1 MPADRTLIGASAPR
15 ASARRTV
22 EGLGRYTDD
31 LDAAGAAHVAFLRS
45 PHAHARIL
53 ATELDEARAA
63 PGVTGVY
70 TAQHLAAVCGPWQTR
85 LAALPR
91 HVSPPQQALAGEIV
105 RYQGEPVV
113 AVLAESRRAAESAL
127 ELAWVEFEDLDP
139 AILPPDIFEPGFDP
153 AAWEPQQALDRSIAY
168 GDAAAALAGA
178 AHVVRHRFSFGRQ
191 TAVSLEGRAVD
202 AGFDRRTGR
211 LTVHQS
217 HQAPFQMQQIYAD
230 LFGLPL
236 GRVQVIAP
244 DVGGAFGGKLH
255 ALPDE
260 IAAVALAVLTGRRVK
275 FTADRLESFLADAHA
290 REAQAEAR
298 LGVDAEG
305 RILGLEIEFAAG
317 LGAYSIYP
325 RGSVGDALQAI
336 QLAPAAYRVPH
347 YAARA
352 RAWFQNKAPVG
363 AYRGVGQ
370 PIAFAIMEQMLDMAA
385 AACGL
390 DPAEMRRRNYRAAP
404 ETPGPTETGVVL
416 ESLTTRACLDM
427 LLAEMDYAGLR
438 AEQAALRAEGVY
450 RGIGL
455 TTFVELTG
463 VGAQL
468 YGPQQVRVAAQETCR
483 LSLEPDGSLTCR
495 TSVTDQGQG
504 TLGGLA
510 QIVAETLGVAPEAV
524 EMIAG
529 DTGATPVGG
538 GAWASRGMALGGEA
552 ALRAARGLAGRLRAV
567 AAPLLQCPEEALR
580 FAQGG
585 LEGPGGARISF
596 REIAETVAF
605 RPYLLP
611 GGTAPA
617 LEVTE
622 SFLPPDL
629 PYLATNGVLAA
640 HVEVEAETGLTRVLG
655 FWAVDDCGRI
665 VNPMLVDGQI
675 RGGVVQGIGAAL
687 FEECRYSADGQLT
700 NGSLVDY
707 RVPMAAD
714 MPDIVVRHI
723 ETPTRQ
729 SLLGAKGVGEAGTVG
744 ALGAMWCAV
753 NDALAPLGASVRR
766 QPFTPEH
773 VLSRIHGLE
782 EDFD

>member
-450 RGIGL
+450 RASASPPSSSSPAWARSSTGRAGARGRTGNLPVEPGAGRQPHLPHLRHRPGPGHAGRPRADRGRNPRRGAGGGGDDRGGHRRHPSGFFNHLSSGEADLGIYFDGR
-455 TTFVELTG
+455 TWNHYDS
-463 VGAQL
+463 GAEWIDFINPEE
-468 YGPQQVRVAAQETCR
+468 G
-483 LSLEPDGSLTCR
+483 GSLN
-495 TSVTDQGQG
+495 
-504 TLGGLA
+504 
-510 QIVAETLGVAPEAV
+510 GVAVQIPKNA
-524 EMIAG
+524 
-529 DTGATPVGG
+529 DR
-538 GAWASRGMALGGEA
+538 W
-552 ALRAARGLAGRLRAV
+552 
-567 AAPLLQCPEEALR
+567 
-580 FAQGG
+580 
-585 LEGPGGARISF
+585 PG
-596 REIAETVAF
+596 T
-605 RPYLLP
+605 
-611 GGTAPA
+611 T
-617 LEVTE
+617 
-622 SFLPPDL
+622 
-629 PYLATNGVLAA
+629 
-640 HVEVEAETGLTRVLG
+640 
-655 FWAVDDCGRI
+655 
-665 VNPMLVDGQI
+665 
-675 RGGVVQGIGAAL
+675 
-687 FEECRYSADGQLT
+687 
-700 NGSLVDY
+700 
-707 RVPMAAD
+707 
-714 MPDIVVRHI
+714 
-723 ETPTRQ
+723 
-729 SLLGAKGVGEAGTVG
+729 
-744 ALGAMWCAV
+744 
-753 NDALAPLGASVRR
+753 
-766 QPFTPEH
+766 
-773 VLSRIHGLE
+773 
-782 EDFD
+782 